1 MPRTKIDRRIVKT
14 KRAINGALLQLLDTK
29 DPEDITITELTTYAD
44 INRKTFYLHYT
55 CIKDVAVEL
64 QKKLRTGFSDLV
76 DEACVA
82 EGHFSPTAFLSLIKE
97 KIGANPEFFRAFC
110 LKGTCDYFARTIG
123 DSAVEKLL
131 SVYRTSTVKNSAALR
146 LSVLGMAAGV
156 VQIYLD
162 WARYPSN
169 LTLDEV
175 TAIASRFAEQA
186 AELIV
191 RENSENE
198 DEA

>member
-29 DPEDITITELTTYAD
+29 EPEDITITELTTYAD

-64 QKKLRTGFSDLV
+64 QKKLRAGFVELV
-76 DEACVA
+76 DEACS
-82 EGHFSPTAFLSLIKE
+82 EGSFSPTAFLSLLRE
-97 KIGANPEFFRAFC
+97 KISANPDYFRAFC
-110 LKGTCDYFARTIG
+110 LKGTCDYFTRTIG
-123 DSAVEKLL
+123 DSAIEKLL
-131 SVYRTSTVKNSAALR
+131 SVYRTTDLQNSAALR
-146 LSVLGMAAGV
+146 LSVMGMAAGV
-156 VQIYLD
+156 LQIYLD

-186 AELIV
+186 SALIV
-191 RENSENE
+191 RETRE
-198 DEA
+198 EA

>member
-14 KRAINGALLQLLDTK
+14 KRAINGALLQLLDAK
-29 DPEDITITELTTYAD
+29 EPEDITITELTTYAD

-76 DEACVA
+76 DEACVSD
-82 EGHFSPTAFLSLIKE
+82 GHFSPTTFLSLLRD
-97 KIGANPEFFRAFC
+97 KISANPEFFRAFC

-123 DSAVEKLL
+123 DSAIEKLL
-131 SVYRTSTVKNSAALR
+131 SVYRTSDLKNSAALR
-146 LSVLGMAAGV
+146 LSVMGMAAGV
-156 VQIYLD
+156 MQIYLD

-191 RENSENE
+191 REGQANE
-198 DEA
+198 EA